1 MKTTMHSLTEKSV
14 LLSVLLLFLALPC
27 LSQNILTSN
36 LIWETDQVTDL
47 QNQITTAY
55 KAKFKT
61 SASRSVEW
69 IQRKDQMNTRYEITA
84 TEGSWNDISKPGS
97 ITYLLSRN
105 DKVVK
110 MTIEKN
116 ATGTFI
122 TLAFSV
128 QGEFTSQQKFH
139 VQSVQP
145 EN

>member
-1 MKTTMHSLTEKSV
+1 MKTTMHSLTEKSL

-27 LSQNILTSN
+27 LSQNIITSN
-36 LIWETDQVTDL
+36 LVWETDQVTDL

-61 SASRSVEW
+61 NANRSVEW
-69 IQRKDQMNTRYEITA
+69 IQRKDQMNTVYEITA
-84 TEGSWNDISKPGS
+84 TEGSWEDVSRQGS

-105 DKVVK
+105 GKSVK

-122 TLAFSV
+122 TLDFSV
-128 QGEFTSQQKFH
+128 PGEFISQQKFH